1 MFKRC
6 DNDVAR
12 THKKSAVFLNKIDK
26 SLWYALFICS
36 NMPTYTHCA
45 SEKLFGPRV
54 RESISIQFKFLSE
67 YLER

>member
-12 THKKSAVFLNKIDK
+12 TLKKSAFFLNKIDK

-54 RESISIQFKFLSE
+54 QESISIQVKVFK
-67 YLER
+67 